1 VKVGHCL
8 ATPRVSSVDGAERDA
23 TGRDHCCLPYQ
34 PGERTSPKPGGPP
47 QMQYRGDGRIGVV
60 VAKLLC
66 RRPNVNLDLFGETR
80 RSLALT
86 NAHRAAG
93 TGEGLRP
100 SPAPL
105 PGPSAPDIS
114 INLFPIQDTSSAI
127 RPQRMPRRLLPE
139 IIPGEEPEYNRH
151 RLLQIRKVAS
161 LWSKAIKVH
170 RQSDLGGIEGE
181 IRCRRAP

>member
-8 ATPRVSSVDGAERDA
+8 TAPRVSSVDGSERDA
-23 TGRDHCCLPYQ
+23 TGRNRCCLPYP

-47 QMQYRGDGRIGVV
+47 QMHYRGDGRIGVV

-66 RRPNVNLDLFGETR
+66 RRPNVNFDLFGEMR

-86 NAHRAAG
+86 NTHRAAR

-114 INLFPIQDTSSAI
+114 INLFPPRTPANPYAPSACPQDYFL
-127 RPQRMPRRLLPE
+127 RLFE
-139 IIPGEEPEYNRH
+139 GKRQNSIDTGFYRYG
-151 RLLQIRKVAS
+151 RWRDSGRKRSKYIGRAAS
-161 LWSKAIKVH
+161 
-170 RQSDLGGIEGE
+170 
-181 IRCRRAP
+181 